1 MFQIKEKDKSPEIDL
16 TETDI
21 SNISD
26 TEFKTMGVRML
37 TKVRRAM
44 HEQSENFNKDIG
56 TVQHCWWECEDD
68 GVLFKI

>member
-1 MFQIKEKDKSPEIDL
+1 MKNRNMFQTKEKDKSPEIDL

-26 TEFKTMGVRML
+26 IEFKIMGIRML

-44 HEQSENFNKDIG
+44 HEQSENSNKD
-56 TVQHCWWECEDD
+56 
-68 GVLFKI
+68 